1 MMRPTL
7 KPLFSGLLCL
17 TLLLISGC
25 TRQSGIP
32 SSTVSPA
39 SPYSVANESEAK
51 AASGEPEES
60 PRPSSDSASDKIA
73 VQSTPSAT
81 SSVPLSDEE
90 TELAYTLDGISSTTP
105 AVLHHTQNGYSIVYD
120 AMYYECRSQFE
131 LDSYWSDT
139 GIYLSVSLAY
149 NMPLDYV
156 LDGLQLQENI
166 ETGARPVYIGRGLY
180 PAYTLY
186 RTTEDGLFL
195 QFWVLECGAD
205 TMLIER
211 AYPIEHEYADFHRAV
226 QDAMLG
232 TLTLDNGTVTVPDG
246 IKAAYAAV
254 LEDLLYRHRL
264 PGHQSSDY
272 DSSFGDISENRF
284 AVCDVDGDGS
294 PELILEFTTAPS
306 TGMSFLIYGYDE
318 ESDTLHLQLEE
329 FPNTQLFSNG
339 VIEAGAS
346 HNHSYSGVFWPYTL
360 YRYDAD
366 QDCYTEMGSVSGW
379 DKLTCAEDFPDHADE
394 DGDGLVYYIDAEGY
408 APEIPVDG
416 GAYFI
421 WRSFYM
427 SGAESLQVPYLPLT
441 EECIASLKS

>member
-1 MMRPTL
+1 MRPTL
-7 KPLFSGLLCL
+7 KSLLSGLLCL
-17 TLLLISGC
+17 TLLLASGC
-25 TRQSGIP
+25 TQQNHVP
-32 SSTVSPA
+32 SSTISPA
-39 SPYSVANESEAK
+39 PTHSAANEPEAT
-51 AASGEPEES
+51 APSGKPAETS
-60 PRPSSDSASDKIA
+60 RPSSDPGSDKTV

-81 SSVPLSDEE
+81 SSIPRSDEE
-90 TELAYTLDGISSTTP
+90 TELAYTLDGISATTP
-105 AVLHHTQNGYSIVYD
+105 AVLHHAQNGYSIVYD

-139 GIYLSVSLAY
+139 GIYLSVGLAY

-166 ETGARPVYIGRGLY
+166 EMGAQPVYIGRGLY
-180 PAYTLY
+180 PAYTVY

-211 AYPIEHEYADFHRAV
+211 AYPTDHEYAGFHRAV
-226 QDAMLG
+226 QDAMLS
-232 TLTLDNGTVTVPDG
+232 TLTLDGDTVTLPNG
-246 IKAAYAAV
+246 IKAAYTAV

-264 PGHQSSDY
+264 PDCQSIVY

-284 AVCDVDGDGS
+284 AVCDVDNDGS

-306 TGMSFLIYGYDE
+306 VGMSFLIYGYDE
-318 ESDTLHLQLEE
+318 EADTLHLQLEE
-329 FPNTQLFSNG
+329 FPNAQLFSNG

-360 YRYDAD
+360 YQYDAE
-366 QDCYTEMGSVSGW
+366 QDCYTMVGSVSGW
-379 DKLTCAEDFPDHADE
+379 DKLTCAEDFPDHIDE

-408 APEIPVDG
+408 APETPVDG
-416 GAYFI
+416 GAYFV

-427 SGAESLQVPYLPLT
+427 NRAESLQIPYLPLT
-441 EECIASLKS
+441 EECIASLRS